1 MKTSF
6 KKKNELLIKK
16 KPSFIDGNQGQFVK
30 LNTNSITIRMV
41 PTITMWDLF
50 AAGQL
55 YIKILRKNWFYLIFV
70 GINFRAF

>member
-41 PTITMWDLF
+41 PTITMWDFF
-50 AAGQL
+50 AERQL
-55 YIKILRKNWFYLIFV
+55 YIKILRKHWFYLIFV